1 MCACACSARG
11 AASNTLD
18 IYDMAATTWTS
29 NVVYQRQQETF
40 TTGSAHEL
48 VGDYIYSVKDATG
61 RMFRF
66 DVAKQKL
73 DPFATLTY
81 PQGAA
86 TVGDKL
92 FDASYTDGGTT
103 IRWIYLI
110 RNTGAEMFRCMVI

>member
-1 MCACACSARG
+1 M
-11 AASNTLD
+11 N
-18 IYDMAATTWTS
+18 TWTS

-66 DVAKQKL
+66 DVAKQTL
-73 DPFATLTY
+73 DPFTTLTY

-92 FDASYTDGGTT
+92 FDVSYTDGGTT
-103 IRWIYLI
+103 IRWVYLI
-110 RNTGAEMFRCMVI
+110 RNTGTEMFRCMVI

>member
-1 MCACACSARG
+1 
-11 AASNTLD
+11 
-18 IYDMAATTWTS
+18 
-29 NVVYQRQQETF
+29 
-40 TTGSAHEL
+40 
-48 VGDYIYSVKDATG
+48 
-61 RMFRF
+61 MFRF